1 MAEKWRMIRPFFLIL
16 ALHCL
21 AIFLYTRG
29 FLLTRTELSSF
40 SHCSDASPCSHPLNS
55 TSHSDPFRGRDR
67 DHDQRCWTRPA
78 VDRVVIIVL
87 DALRYDFLSPSTFF
101 EEKKPW
107 MDKLTV
113 LQRLAAKEPLSARI
127 FKAIADPPTTS
138 LQRLKGLTTGGL
150 PTFIDVGNSFG
161 APAIVEDNLIHQM
174 VQNGKRVLMMGDDTW
189 LQLFPN
195 HFKTAYPYPSFNV
208 KDLDTVDNGV
218 IKHLFPSL
226 YQDDWDV
233 LIAHF
238 LGVDHAGHI
247 FGVDSMPMVQKL
259 EQYNSVLEKVVEV
272 LKDQSGRGGLH
283 ENTLLIVMGDHGQ
296 TLNGDHGGGTAEEV
310 ETSFFVMSLRSP
322 PPYVSSILDHST
334 CKLYLEGEM
343 MCTSSMQQLDFAAT
357 LAALLGIPFPYG
369 SIGRVNPEIYAL
381 SGGTWD
387 GQWTEMRNQ
396 EHCSDLEEWMQNYI
410 NVLCIN
416 SWQVKRYIDMY
427 SSAAVIGLPSE
438 DLHHLGELYTQA
450 QANLSNSTSST
461 CSALTLQR
469 QIDAYFDYL
478 GSVAKLARSA
488 WTEFNLILMG
498 AGLFVMILSIFIQL
512 FTILRVNNLLELH
525 YLVPGITSNP
535 FRLVSALAL
544 VVIRAAS
551 FLSNSYILEEGSV
564 ASFLLGTTGILNLW
578 SSIRTQKFTIEE
590 PAFLFLNIFV
600 RFGIMIGQSKKGVG
614 STSLNAHFLSSLDE
628 GYTVWLILLEI
639 LPILVLSLLAFLL
652 FRWIS
657 NSSSWRGFKYFYLV
671 GVVGTYML
679 IVFHWISESNLLAIP
694 LMLQDMGKNF
704 APRIVYAIGFGLL
717 VATMLC
723 QNVNQ
728 KGRASSPIEQIT
740 AATVAMLC
748 AWSPTILILL
758 GRQGPL
764 VALVYLLGAW
774 CIIKSQRGVQM
785 EAKNGKEALVNDPI
799 SIAQW
804 SLLGVCFFFYTGH
817 WCTFDGLRY
826 GAAFIGFDEFN
837 IVRQGLLLAIDT
849 FGVLHIIP
857 ILSLPLIVT
866 LNHCYSK
873 HSQVKANLFLVLT
886 QVFMSYGLI
895 TALTTT
901 FTIICVTIQR
911 RHLMVWGLFAPKYV
925 FDVLGLLLTDV
936 FICFASLYYY

>member
-40 SHCSDASPCSHPLNS
+40 SRCSDDHPCSAPLDS
-55 TSHSDPFRGRDR
+55 TAHSDPVR

-78 VDRVVIIVL
+78 VDRIVIIVL

-113 LQRLAAKEPLSARI
+113 LQRLAAREPSSARI

-161 APAIVEDNLIHQM
+161 APAIIEDNLIHQM

-247 FGVDSMPMVQKL
+247 FGVDSFPMVQKL
-259 EQYNSVLEKVVEV
+259 EQYNTILERVVEV
-272 LKDQSGRGGLH
+272 LMNQSGPGGLH

-310 ETSFFVMSLRSP
+310 ETSLFAMSLRSP
-322 PPYVSSILDHST
+322 SPSVSSILDRST
-334 CKLYLEGEM
+334 CGLDSEGEM
-343 MCTSSMQQLDFAAT
+343 ICTSSMQQLDFAAT
-357 LAALLGIPFPYG
+357 LAALLGIPFPFG
-369 SIGRVNPEIYAL
+369 SIGHVNRELYAL

-387 GQWTEMRNQ
+387 TQWTKNRNQ
-396 EHCSDLEEWMQNYI
+396 EYCSDLEEWMRTYV

-416 SWQVKRYIDMY
+416 AWQVKRYIDMY
-427 SSAAVIGLPSE
+427 SSTAVIGLPSE
-438 DLHHLGELYTQA
+438 DLHHLRELYTQA
-450 QANLSNSTSST
+450 QTNLQNSST
-461 CSALTLQR
+461 CSVSTLQR

-478 GSVAKLARSA
+478 GSVAELARSA
-488 WTEFNLILMG
+488 WTEFNLILMF
-498 AGLFVMILSIFIQL
+498 AGLCLMILSIFIQI
-512 FTILRVNNLLELH
+512 FTILRINNLLELNF
-525 YLVPGITSNP
+525 LVSGLTSSP
-535 FRLVSALAL
+535 FRLASALAL

-551 FLSNSYILEEGSV
+551 FLSNSYILEEGRV
-564 ASFLLGTTGILNLW
+564 GCFLLGTAGILNLW
-578 SSIRTQKFTIEE
+578 SSIRRGKLTIEE
-590 PAFLFLNIFV
+590 PAFLFLNIIM
-600 RFGIMIGQSKKGVG
+600 RFGIIIGQSKKNVG
-614 STSLNAHFLSSLDE
+614 STSMDVQFLSSLDE
-628 GYTVWLILLEI
+628 GYNAWLILLEI
-639 LPILVLSLLAFLL
+639 LPILVLSSFAFLL
-652 FRWIS
+652 YRWIS
-657 NSSSWRGFKYFYLV
+657 KSSTWRGLKYFFLV
-671 GVVGTYML
+671 EALASYML
-679 IVFHWISESNLLAIP
+679 LVFHWMSESNFLASP
-694 LMLQDMGKNF
+694 MMLQDMGKNF
-704 APRIVYAIGFGLL
+704 APRVLYAVGFGFLSL
-717 VATMLC
+717 IVLC
-723 QNVNQ
+723 KILNQ
-728 KGRASSPIEQIT
+728 KEHASSPVEQT
-740 AATVAMLC
+740 TTATVAMLC
-748 AWSPTILILL
+748 AWGPTVLILL
-758 GRQGPL
+758 GSQGPP
-764 VALVYLLGAW
+764 VALIYLFGAW
-774 CIIKSQRGVQM
+774 CIIRSQRGVQV
-785 EAKNGKEALVNDPI
+785 EAQSQKEVPVNDPI
-799 SIAQW
+799 SIMQW
-804 SLLGVCFFFYTGH
+804 SLLGVCLFFYTGH
-817 WCTFDGLRY
+817 WCAFDGLRY

-857 ILSLPLIVT
+857 IMSLPLLVT
-866 LNHCYSK
+866 LKHCYSK
-873 HSQVKANLFLVLT
+873 HSQVKAVLFLVLT
-886 QVFMSYGLI
+886 QVFLCYGLI
-895 TALTTT
+895 TAVTTT

-925 FDVLGLLLTDV
+925 FDVLGLLLSDV
-936 FICFASLYYY
+936 LICLASLYYYY